1 MFEGKTNTDIYMSY
15 SATNKMMGSKVVS
28 TKLTEEE
35 YGKLVGLCSASGYTV
50 SKLLKRAILERMSE
64 EASREEVYVPKQET
78 KMQPE
83 IIQKPLIKKST
94 GLEERFLYY

>member
-1 MFEGKTNTDIYMSY
+1 MGYFVI
-15 SATNKMMGSKVVS
+15 NKIMGTKVVS

-50 SKLLKRAILERMSE
+50 SKLLKRAILERMNE
-64 EASREEVYVPKQET
+64 ETSREYIHVPE
-78 KMQPE
+78 PE
-83 IIQKPLIKKST
+83 IKREQKIIQKPLVKKST

>member
-1 MFEGKTNTDIYMSY
+1 MFENKINTDTYMGY
-15 SATNKMMGSKVVS
+15 FVINKIMGTKVVS

-50 SKLLKRAILERMSE
+50 SKLLKRAILERMNE
-64 EASREEVYVPKQET
+64 EAAREYIHVPE
-78 KMQPE
+78 PE
-83 IIQKPLIKKST
+83 IKREQKIIQKPLVKKST

>member
-1 MFEGKTNTDIYMSY
+1 
-15 SATNKMMGSKVVS
+15 MGSKVVS

-50 SKLLKRAILERMSE
+50 SKLLKRAILERMNE
-64 EASREEVYVPKQET
+64 ESSREEIHAPQREIEIGPK
-78 KMQPE
+78 
-83 IIQKPLIKKST
+83 IIQKPLVKKST